1 MLADD
6 AAAPY
11 VERAEKQAS
20 QLRKKAFATYTDPER
35 KAQALR
41 RVYEYTYLMQH
52 LANTPTG
59 QDIAR
64 HCDKWKD
71 YWRQRPSN
79 FHKNR

>member
-1 MLADD
+1 MAADD
-6 AAAPY
+6 AVMSYA
-11 VERAEKQAS
+11 RQAKKEA
-20 QLRKKAFATYTDPER
+20 QRLRKEAFRTYADPER

-71 YWRQRPSN
+71 YRR
-79 FHKNR
+79 